1 MNIYNENSIPDFY
14 KKYDKLDPRFLCEF
28 YGIKPRNISESKLC
42 SFVKNKYEQTCI
54 KKYGKPNALCKGTKP
69 FKKRNKTVKKMWGVD
84 NVFQA
89 QEIIDKINSDELCI
103 KRHGC
108 TRKEFIS
115 SKSKEM
121 WKNYTSEEKEEHLN
135 KSLWSCNSTINLN
148 KRTFNTSNLELKVQ
162 SYFEQLKIVTIKQY
176 KINVNSNK
184 NKFYDLFIKEKNL
197 LIEING
203 DYWHANPKKFNEND
217 LIKYPGK
224 IIKAKEKWI
233 EDEEKKKIAIQNGYR
248 IIYFWED
255 ELKEIKSVDEFLILY
270 QNKLNECI

>member
-1 MNIYNENSIPDFY
+1 MNKLALKNMENPMLCVKELNHLKNEMKLL
-14 KKYDKLDPRFLCEF
+14 KKC
-28 YGIKPRNISESKLC
+28 G
-42 SFVKNKYEQTCI
+42 
-54 KKYGKPNALCKGTKP
+54 
-69 FKKRNKTVKKMWGVD
+69 GVD

-108 TRKEFIS
+108 TRKELIS
-115 SKSKEM
+115 SKLKEK
-121 WKNYTSEEKEEHLN
+121 WKKYTSKEKEEHLN
-135 KSLWSCNSTINLN
+135 RSLWSCNSRVNLN

-176 KINVNSNK
+176 KINVSSNK
-184 NKFYDLFIKEKNL
+184 NKFYDLFIKEENL

-217 LIKYPGK
+217 FIKYPGK

-233 EDEEKKKIAIQNGYR
+233 EDEEKRKIAVQNGYR

-255 ELKEIKSVDEFLILY
+255 ELKTIKNVNEFLILY